1 MKRIFYC
8 FIAFLLL
15 SSCSSDK
22 CQELCEALNSKQ
34 EEINNFEPSITFDSD
49 IEDAAKVRNKMIDEA
64 LSIKKQ
70 MKELNCDC
78 EINGVTVE
86 YEDYL

>member
-1 MKRIFYC
+1 M
-8 FIAFLLL
+8 ALLLL

-22 CQELCEALNSKQ
+22 CNELCEELNSKQ
-34 EEINNFEPSITFDSD
+34 EEINNFRPSINFDYEVEGLMK
-49 IEDAAKVRNKMIDEA
+49 IKNKMIDEA
-64 LSIKKQ
+64 LSIKRQ
-70 MKELNCDC
+70 MKESNCDC